1 MGVRGWK
8 WCRKLGGG
16 QGLGLGASHFC
27 GYIPKS
33 WGGCKTGSM
42 TDTRSRRE
50 APGGR
55 ASAREA
61 LCKRTGSTA
70 ELPGL
75 CELLGR
81 ERGGGGVLWSGSALS
96 ESTLRWW
103 GSCVFGFAWG
113 AGMDCLHSLAL
124 NQTVEG
130 WRPQTCNR
138 ALPAQLGLAKAE
150 LLQFI
155 LSWLTLPCSQAA

>member
-1 MGVRGWK
+1 MHGT
-8 WCRKLGGG
+8 
-16 QGLGLGASHFC
+16 H
-27 GYIPKS
+27 
-33 WGGCKTGSM
+33 
-42 TDTRSRRE
+42 
-50 APGGR
+50 
-55 ASAREA
+55 SARGPEA
-61 LCKRTGSTA
+61 LLSCRGFVNCWEGS
-70 ELPGL
+70 G
-75 CELLGR
+75 
-81 ERGGGGVLWSGSALS
+81 GGGGVLWSGSALS